1 MNHSTVP
8 QASNESYADLAMDTH
23 LNREVT
29 GQLLFVCLNGSLLC
43 YFFCS
48 SEAEQTLLF
57 LCLHEVKK
65 HTGTDFQIKTLSG
78 HQLLLTLRTSGNRD
92 SQSICPAPTLRQ
104 YTCDDKYPSH
114 FLCLTTPHA
123 VLPCGHKLFLFSIC
137 LYLEKTATFRLYP
150 YTNFLHNI
158 MHGSENFYS

>member
-8 QASNESYADLAMDTH
+8 QPSNESYADLTMDTH
-23 LNREVT
+23 LTREVT

-57 LCLHEVKK
+57 LCLYEVKK

-78 HQLLLTLRTSGNRD
+78 SQFLLTLRISGNTQTF
-92 SQSICPAPTLRQ
+92 SPSVLLLHLGNIPVMLNTLRI
-104 YTCDDKYPSH
+104 S
-114 FLCLTTPHA
+114 F
-123 VLPCGHKLFLFSIC
+123 VS
-137 LYLEKTATFRLYP
+137 
-150 YTNFLHNI
+150 LHL
-158 MHGSENFYS
+158 ML

>member
-8 QASNESYADLAMDTH
+8 QPSNESYADLTMDTH
-23 LNREVT
+23 LTREVT

-57 LCLHEVKK
+57 LCLYEVKK

-78 HQLLLTLRTSGNRD
+78 VVENSQFLLTLRISGNTQTF
-92 SQSICPAPTLRQ
+92 SPSVLLLHLGNIPVMLNTLRI
-104 YTCDDKYPSH
+104 S
-114 FLCLTTPHA
+114 F
-123 VLPCGHKLFLFSIC
+123 VS
-137 LYLEKTATFRLYP
+137 
-150 YTNFLHNI
+150 LHL
-158 MHGSENFYS
+158 ML